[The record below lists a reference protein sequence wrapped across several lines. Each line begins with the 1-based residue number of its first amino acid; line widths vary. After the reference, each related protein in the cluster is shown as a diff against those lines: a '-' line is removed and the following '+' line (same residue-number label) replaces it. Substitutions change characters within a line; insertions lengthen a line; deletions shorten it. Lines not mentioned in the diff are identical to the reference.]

1 MVHFTKKL
9 SWWKSLFDNF
19 LILVVIGLITGW
31 MKAEFYSIAVL
42 FLIGDFIVNLT
53 YLIKSISR

>member
-42 FLIGDFIVNLT
+42 FLIGDLIVNLT
-53 YLIKSISR
+53 YLIKSMSR